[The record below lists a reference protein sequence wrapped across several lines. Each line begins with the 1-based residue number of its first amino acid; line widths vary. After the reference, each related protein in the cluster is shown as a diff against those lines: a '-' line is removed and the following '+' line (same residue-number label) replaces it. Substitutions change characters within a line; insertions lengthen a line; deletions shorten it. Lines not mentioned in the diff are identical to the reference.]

1 MACPSPWP
9 LRWLLAAAVLTPALA
24 AVPAMPQAPAQKP
37 RQPPGQKPQPSL
49 DGLPVYT
56 ADGKAIGTV
65 ITMGLDEDDKLVLV
79 AEIAQALGLGPT
91 AVAVPTDMFVR
102 KGNRIELTLT
112 EAEVNA
118 RLKQ

>member
-1 MACPSPWP
+1 MACLSPWP
-9 LRWLLAAAVLTPALA
+9 LRRLLAAFILALA
-24 AVPAMPQAPAQKP
+24 AAPVMAQTPAEKHPKPSEAAPPA
-37 RQPPGQKPQPSL
+37 SVA
-49 DGLPVYT
+49 GLPLFT

-65 ITMGLDEDDKLVLV
+65 IAMGIDEDDEPVLV

-91 AVAVPTDMFVR
+91 AVAVPISMFVR

-118 RLKQ
+118 RLRE

>member
-1 MACPSPWP
+1 V
-9 LRWLLAAAVLTPALA
+9 LAPALA
-24 AVPAMPQAPAQKP
+24 AMPIMAQAPAEKPQGPPAQKP
-37 RQPPGQKPQPSL
+37 TQPPDEKPQPSL

-56 ADGKAIGTV
+56 ADGKAIGRV

-79 AEIAQALGLGPT
+79 AEIAQALGLGSA
-91 AVAVPTDMFVR
+91 AVAVPTNMFVR

-118 RLKQ
+118 KLKR